1 MTVPLPLPT
10 ELINQSARFNT
21 AIQEIMSSSV
31 IALDTESNS
40 FHRYPEQLCLIQA
53 ASKQKIY
60 IIDTISLQDLNP
72 LKKTLENNS
81 IKKVLHSADYD
92 IRSLDRH
99 YGIRIRNLYDASI
112 ASRFAGIVQFG
123 LSYIIKDLLGV
134 TIHKSKRLQKAD
146 WGQRPLSSE
155 AIEYAANDVRYLF
168 ALQNILDM
176 KLQTLGRTTW
186 VAEECARL
194 EEVRYSSPNPD
205 TAYLSIKGTHKLD
218 GYGLAILRSLYLFR
232 EKEARRWRR
241 PPTLLIPD
249 VVLSSLANNPTM
261 SLAEVPSLGQIGL
274 KRFGRGLRKALHNG
288 FIAPPIN
295 RPPVISTDRLNNKQ
309 IKRLGLLKIWR
320 TSQGETLSLD
330 PSLLWPK
337 ASLERLAR
345 APDTLEI
352 ELKSKDI
359 RHWQREQFT
368 SSLQD
373 FLKSLP

>member
-1 MTVPLPLPT
+1 MTVPLPLPI

-53 ASKQKIY
+53 ASKQNIY

-99 YGIRIRNLYDASI
+99 YGIRIRNLYDTSI
-112 ASRFAGIVQFG
+112 ASRFVGIVQFG

-168 ALQNILDM
+168 ALQKFLDM

-205 TAYLSIKGTHKLD
+205 TAYLFIKGTHKLD
-218 GYGLAILRSLYLFR
+218 GCGLAILRSLYLFR

-295 RPPVISTDRLNNKQ
+295 RPSVISTDRLNNKQ

-320 TSQGETLSLD
+320 TSLGETLSLD

-337 ASLERLAR
+337 ASLERLAK

-359 RHWQREQFT
+359 RHWQREQFA

>member
-72 LKKTLENNS
+72 LKKALENNS
-81 IKKVLHSADYD
+81 IKKILHSADYD

-218 GYGLAILRSLYLFR
+218 GCGLAILRSLYLFR

-261 SLAEVPSLGQIGL
+261 PLAEVPSLGQIGL
-274 KRFGRGLRKALHNG
+274 ERFGRGLRKALHNG

-337 ASLERLAR
+337 ASLERLAK

-359 RHWQREQFT
+359 RHWQREQFA
-368 SSLQD
+368 SSLQY

>member
-218 GYGLAILRSLYLFR
+218 GYSLAILRSLYLFR

>member
-1 MTVPLPLPT
+1 MTVPLPLPI

-53 ASKQKIY
+53 ASKQNIY

-99 YGIRIRNLYDASI
+99 YGIRIRNLYDTSI
-112 ASRFAGIVQFG
+112 ASRFVGIVQFG

-168 ALQNILDM
+168 ALQIILDM

-205 TAYLSIKGTHKLD
+205 TAYLFIKGTHKLD
-218 GYGLAILRSLYLFR
+218 GCGLAILRSLYLFR

-249 VVLSSLANNPTM
+249 IVLSSLANNPTM

-288 FIAPPIN
+288 FIALPIN
-295 RPPVISTDRLNNKQ
+295 RPPVITTDRLNNKQ
-309 IKRLGLLKIWR
+309 IKRLSLLKIWR
-320 TSQGETLSLD
+320 TSLGETLSLD

-337 ASLERLAR
+337 ASLERLAK

-359 RHWQREQFT
+359 RHWQREQFA

>member
-1 MTVPLPLPT
+1 MTVPLPLPI

-53 ASKQKIY
+53 ASKQNIY

-99 YGIRIRNLYDASI
+99 YGIRIRNLYDTSI
-112 ASRFAGIVQFG
+112 ASRFVGIVQFG

-168 ALQNILDM
+168 ALQKFLDM

-205 TAYLSIKGTHKLD
+205 TAYLFIKGTHKLD
-218 GYGLAILRSLYLFR
+218 GCGLAILRSLYLFR

-309 IKRLGLLKIWR
+309 IKRLSLLKIWR
-320 TSQGETLSLD
+320 TSLGETLSLD

-337 ASLERLAR
+337 ASLERLAK

-359 RHWQREQFT
+359 RHWQREQFA

>member
-1 MTVPLPLPT
+1 MTVPLPLPI

-53 ASKQKIY
+53 ASKQNIY
-60 IIDTISLQDLNP
+60 IFDTISLQDLNP

-99 YGIRIRNLYDASI
+99 YGIRIRNLYDTSI
-112 ASRFAGIVQFG
+112 ASRFVGIVQFG

-168 ALQNILDM
+168 ALQKILDM

-218 GYGLAILRSLYLFR
+218 GFGLAILRSLYLFR

-249 VVLSSLANNPTM
+249 IVLSSLANNPTM

-288 FIAPPIN
+288 FIALPIN
-295 RPPVISTDRLNNKQ
+295 RPPVITTDRLNNKQ
-309 IKRLGLLKIWR
+309 IKRLSLLKIWR
-320 TSQGETLSLD
+320 TSLGETLSLD

-337 ASLERLAR
+337 ASLERLAK

-359 RHWQREQFT
+359 RHWQREQFA

>member
-218 GYGLAILRSLYLFR
+218 GYSLAILRSLYLFR

-241 PPTLLIPD
+241 PPILLIPD

>member
-1 MTVPLPLPT
+1 MTVPLPLPI
-10 ELINQSARFNT
+10 ELVDQSARFNT

-53 ASKQKIY
+53 ASKQNIY
-60 IIDTISLQDLNP
+60 IIDTISLQDLTP

-99 YGIRIRNLYDASI
+99 YGIRIRNLYDTSI
-112 ASRFAGIVQFG
+112 ASRFVGIVQFG

-168 ALQNILDM
+168 ALQKILDM

-194 EEVRYSSPNPD
+194 EKVRYSSPNPD
-205 TAYLSIKGTHKLD
+205 TAYLFIKGTHKLD
-218 GYGLAILRSLYLFR
+218 GCGLAILRSLYLFR

-309 IKRLGLLKIWR
+309 IKRLSLLKIWR
-320 TSQGETLSLD
+320 TSLGETLSLD

-337 ASLERLAR
+337 ASLERLAK

-359 RHWQREQFT
+359 RHWQREQFA

>member
-112 ASRFAGIVQFG
+112 ASRFVGIVQFG

-168 ALQNILDM
+168 ALQKILDM
-176 KLQTLGRTTW
+176 KLRTLGRTTW

-218 GYGLAILRSLYLFR
+218 GCGLAILRSLYLFR

-241 PPTLLIPD
+241 PPTLLIPN

-295 RPPVISTDRLNNKQ
+295 RPPAISAKRLNNIQ
-309 IKRLGLLKIWR
+309 IKRLGLLKTWR
-320 TSQGETLSLD
+320 MSLGETLSLD

-337 ASLERLAR
+337 ASIERLAR

-352 ELKSKDI
+352 ELKSKDV
-359 RHWQREQFT
+359 RRWQHEQFA
-368 SSLQD
+368 SSLQG

>member
-1 MTVPLPLPT
+1 
-10 ELINQSARFNT
+10 
-21 AIQEIMSSSV
+21 MSSSV

-53 ASKQKIY
+53 ASKQNIY

-99 YGIRIRNLYDASI
+99 YGIRIRNLYDTSI
-112 ASRFAGIVQFG
+112 ASRFVGIVQFG

-168 ALQNILDM
+168 ALQKFLDM

-205 TAYLSIKGTHKLD
+205 TAYLFIKGTHKLD
-218 GYGLAILRSLYLFR
+218 GCGLAILRSLYLFR

-261 SLAEVPSLGQIGL
+261 SLTEVPSLGQIGL

-309 IKRLGLLKIWR
+309 IKRLSLLKIWR
-320 TSQGETLSLD
+320 TSLGETLSLD

-337 ASLERLAR
+337 ASLERLAK

-359 RHWQREQFT
+359 RHWQREQFA

>member
-1 MTVPLPLPT
+1 MTVPLPLPI

-53 ASKQKIY
+53 ASKQNIY

-99 YGIRIRNLYDASI
+99 YGIRIRNLYDTSI
-112 ASRFAGIVQFG
+112 ASRFVGIVQFG

-168 ALQNILDM
+168 ALQKFLDM

-205 TAYLSIKGTHKLD
+205 TAYLFIKGTHKLD
-218 GYGLAILRSLYLFR
+218 GCGLAILRSLYLFR

-288 FIAPPIN
+288 FIALPIN
-295 RPPVISTDRLNNKQ
+295 RPSVISTDRLNNKQ

-320 TSQGETLSLD
+320 TSLGETLSLD

-337 ASLERLAR
+337 ASLERLAK

-359 RHWQREQFT
+359 RHWQREQFA

>member
-40 FHRYPEQLCLIQA
+40 FHRYPEQLCLIQT

>member
-1 MTVPLPLPT
+1 MTVPLPLPI

-53 ASKQKIY
+53 ASKQNIY

-99 YGIRIRNLYDASI
+99 YGIRIRNLYDTSI
-112 ASRFAGIVQFG
+112 ASRFVGIVQFG

-168 ALQNILDM
+168 ALQKFLDM

-205 TAYLSIKGTHKLD
+205 TAYLFIKGTHKLD
-218 GYGLAILRSLYLFR
+218 GCGLAILRSLYLFR

-288 FIAPPIN
+288 FIALPIN
-295 RPPVISTDRLNNKQ
+295 RPPVITTDRLNNKQ
-309 IKRLGLLKIWR
+309 IKRLSLLKIWR
-320 TSQGETLSLD
+320 TSLGETLSLD

-337 ASLERLAR
+337 ASLERLAK

-359 RHWQREQFT
+359 RHWQREQFA

>member
-1 MTVPLPLPT
+1 MTVPLPLPI
-10 ELINQSARFNT
+10 ELVNQSARFNT

-53 ASKQKIY
+53 ASKQNIY
-60 IIDTISLQDLNP
+60 IIDTISLQDLTP

-99 YGIRIRNLYDASI
+99 YGIRIRNLYDTSI
-112 ASRFAGIVQFG
+112 ASRFVGIVQFG

-168 ALQNILDM
+168 ALQKILDM

-194 EEVRYSSPNPD
+194 EKVRYSSPNPD
-205 TAYLSIKGTHKLD
+205 TAYLFIKGTHKLD
-218 GYGLAILRSLYLFR
+218 GCGLAILRSLYLFR

-309 IKRLGLLKIWR
+309 IKRLSLLKIWR
-320 TSQGETLSLD
+320 TSLGETLSLD

-337 ASLERLAR
+337 ASLERLAK

-359 RHWQREQFT
+359 RHWQREQFA